1 MGNTPSK
8 RNVGGR
14 PRKDGSPAQPRSG
27 DGYIPPVKP
36 TGGKHNVHGT
46 GGKFAPRDSQPPA
59 PAPDVPAGLDPAQAD
74 LGPTVQVKVPTR
86 PVFVPPQ
93 ARRVSRK
100 EAQRNAEQ
108 ATEVLLT
115 ILDGAVGMAVG
126 GGARMTEEEHSAIFD
141 PMARIMARLDPATNA
156 AVEKYT
162 DPVLLIFGL
171 GMWGVRVWT
180 ELAEQEPPPSSGKQP
195 PEPEAPPPAPNGRE
209 VEEVP
214 AASPPASLIKSEAGS
229 LKVG

>member
-1 MGNTPSK
+1 
-8 RNVGGR
+8 
-14 PRKDGSPAQPRSG
+14 
-27 DGYIPPVKP
+27 
-36 TGGKHNVHGT
+36 
-46 GGKFAPRDSQPPA
+46 
-59 PAPDVPAGLDPAQAD
+59 
-74 LGPTVQVKVPTR
+74 
-86 PVFVPPQ
+86 
-93 ARRVSRK
+93 
-100 EAQRNAEQ
+100 
-108 ATEVLLT
+108 
-115 ILDGAVGMAVG
+115 MAVG

-195 PEPEAPPPAPNGRE
+195 PEPEAPPPGPNGRE
-209 VEEVP
+209 EEVP
-214 AASPPASLIKSEAGS
+214 PASPPASLIKSEAGS